1 MVTFIYTLSDPITN
15 EIRYVGKTKNPS
27 DRLKGHI
34 KESYK
39 KNTYKNN
46 WVNGLIT
53 KNNTPIMEI
62 IDEVEENWQFWESFY
77 IYLFKSWGFKLTND

>member
-1 MVTFIYTLSDPITN
+1 MMTFIYTLSDPITN

-39 KNTYKNN
+39 KNTYK
-46 WVNGLIT
+46 T
-53 KNNTPIMEI
+53 I
-62 IDEVEENWQFWESFY
+62 IS
-77 IYLFKSWGFKLTND
+77 